1 MTCKVSFYRTIREI
15 TKHHMASVFSVCLV
29 FFIQF
34 IVLFLSI
41 QNYSSNQYTDSF
53 QTQYLIERID
63 EMTRPSAGYVFP
75 VVFVALLLAFD
86 FFRYLHSK
94 KQTDFYDSLPVT
106 RRQWFV
112 LRIST
117 ACIVFIVPF

>member
-53 QTQYLIERID
+53 QMQYLIERID
-63 EMTRPSAGYVFP
+63 EMTRPSAVM
-75 VVFVALLLAFD
+75 
-86 FFRYLHSK
+86 
-94 KQTDFYDSLPVT
+94 
-106 RRQWFV
+106 
-112 LRIST
+112 
-117 ACIVFIVPF
+117 